1 MWASAGGH
9 VAVIQE
15 LMTHGADFQV
25 KDNQGRWPLHWAAEK
40 GHADAVDLLVKHLL
54 DADADLH
61 VQVSGPSRATG
72 TAFQYECSWA
82 PFQQLHM

>member
-15 LMTHGADFQV
+15 LTTHGADLQV

-54 DADADLH
+54 EAQADLH
-61 VQVSGPSRATG
+61 VHVRAFCLPYDSLP
-72 TAFQYECSWA
+72 AWRDFISC
-82 PFQQLHM
+82 